1 MTIRHRPDFCQAP
14 ASQIT
19 LGFFA
24 CHSAVS
30 RGTLEEPIAAYLQSL
45 SYSDTGRARL
55 FTSCRSGVLS
65 FSGHFLRSLPN
76 VPYFALSHWHPLNRR
91 ARDNMQSS
99 RLLDMPTTSIELHAR
114 PGTASTT
121 HSAAST
127 HNAAEISDPNAD
139 TKLPT
144 RRYQVL
150 LLFSGFMMIFQII
163 GINSVF
169 GRNALFGDSGSNVQS
184 RRSGSPGC

>member
-1 MTIRHRPDFCQAP
+1 
-14 ASQIT
+14 
-19 LGFFA
+19 
-24 CHSAVS
+24 
-30 RGTLEEPIAAYLQSL
+30 
-45 SYSDTGRARL
+45 
-55 FTSCRSGVLS
+55 
-65 FSGHFLRSLPN
+65 
-76 VPYFALSHWHPLNRR
+76 
-91 ARDNMQSS
+91 
-99 RLLDMPTTSIELHAR
+99 MPTTSIELHAR

-163 GINSVF
+163 GINIRGVEGTNMFTFPEGDPDCDLIQLILILLPNACNSSTAPDDGAEDEVEPKEGNKARSLRYPLLFSVLM
-169 GRNALFGDSGSNVQS
+169 ALAAIGAAAAFHLSVLSNTV
-184 RRSGSPGC
+184 PLLTPKEV